1 VSFDSTESPGE
12 RLADGTAGAATAG
25 VGLVSL
31 IDPEL
36 SMTGVAFKPKCLGI
50 HSSMSENGST
60 PIRVSGPSQ
69 SRIAGPIIEASLIY
83 PRR

>member
-1 VSFDSTESPGE
+1 MESPAD
-12 RLADGTAGAATAG
+12 RLADGTAGTAKAG

-36 SMTGVAFKPKCLGI
+36 SMTDVAFKPKCLAI
-50 HSSMSENGST
+50 HPSMSEYRFDADS
-60 PIRVSGPSQ
+60 RSSPSQ
-69 SRIAGPIIEASLIY
+69 SRIGGLIIEASLIY